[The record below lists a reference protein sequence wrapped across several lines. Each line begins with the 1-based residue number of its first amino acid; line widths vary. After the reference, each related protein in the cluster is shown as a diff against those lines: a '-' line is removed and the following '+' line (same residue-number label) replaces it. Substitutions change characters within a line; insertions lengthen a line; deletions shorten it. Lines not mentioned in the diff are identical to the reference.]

1 MTQKST
7 RALTQ
12 RGGSLSHELLQL
24 PVVAGILK
32 RDVPHAYTCM
42 MLSLQSPGEEVSV
55 KLVDPAGA
63 DVVAAGSLDA
73 VEARLREVWHLG
85 PRMAGGGGGGVQV

>member
-1 MTQKST
+1 MERVDEES
-7 RALTQ
+7 ALTK
-12 RGGSLSHELLQL
+12 L
-24 PVVAGILK
+24 A
-32 RDVPHAYTCM
+32 AFYAAM

-73 VEARLREVWHLG
+73 VEARLREEWHLG
-85 PRMAGGGGGGVQV
+85 PRVAGGGGGGVQV